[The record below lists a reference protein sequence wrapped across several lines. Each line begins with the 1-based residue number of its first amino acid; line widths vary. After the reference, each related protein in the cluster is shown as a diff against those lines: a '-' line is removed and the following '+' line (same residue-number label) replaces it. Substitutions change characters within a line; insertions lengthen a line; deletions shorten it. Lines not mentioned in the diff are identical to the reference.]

1 MRVFRFARC
10 FSARHVKVLVEGDR
24 DGARAVEARRRAGAG
39 RQEPD
44 PDAERRLRAV
54 PAGGARRG
62 KEGVIPTRAHLVCS
76 LTIIVV
82 IVKDRW

>member
-10 FSARHVKVLVEGDR
+10 FSARHVEVVVQGDR
-24 DGARAVEARRRAGAG
+24 DGARAVEARRRAGTG

-44 PDAERRLRAV
+44 PDAQRRLRAV

-62 KEGVIPTRAHLVCS
+62 KDGVTPTRAHLVGS